1 MSSQGGRVLQK
12 IVWTLVG
19 LLMFAAIGI
28 LISYF
33 IVLAIPSAL
42 WPGDRSASALAAW
55 KSIYQVGQHLI
66 GKMGHE
72 LRHLGEYLLASWTSW
87 IRGKPSLARF

>member
-1 MSSQGGRVLQK
+1 MSNQRGWASQIG
-12 IVWTLVG
+12 WTLVG

-28 LISYF
+28 LATYF
-33 IVLAIPSAL
+33 IALAIPSAL
-42 WPGDRSASALAAW
+42 WPSDRSASALAAW

-87 IRGKPSLARF
+87 IRGKPSLVRL